1 MTDRVNLIDTI
12 AKQDMFSTFARL
24 LRSSKADE
32 ILNADGP
39 FTVFAPTNDAFG
51 KMPDPEMNGLTSEK
65 DQVRLKALLSYHMI
79 PAKFFAANLS
89 GTAPT
94 KSVSGQDVTFSD
106 VGGLKINASG
116 LQARNIEATN
126 GIVHA
131 IDTVLTPPAATQPA
145 AAAAAA
151 TATPTTPAISATP
164 AAETATTPAITPT
177 PAAETATAPAIAPAP
192 PVATTPA
199 PKLV

>member
-51 KMPDPEMNGLTSEK
+51 KMPDPQMNGLISEP

-79 PAKFFAANLS
+79 PAKLFAANLS
-89 GTAPT
+89 SAGTT
-94 KSVSGQDVTFSD
+94 KSVSGQELTFSD
-106 VGGLKINASG
+106 AGSLKVNTSG
-116 LQARNIEATN
+116 VQARNIEATN
-126 GIVHA
+126 GVVHA
-131 IDTVLTPPAATQPA
+131 IDTVLTSPAAAQPT

-151 TATPTTPAISATP
+151 TATPTTPAFAP
-164 AAETATTPAITPT
+164 TPT
-177 PAAETATAPAIAPAP
+177 AETATAPAIAAP
-192 PVATTPA
+192 PVATAPT
-199 PKLV
+199 PKLS

>member
-24 LRSSKADE
+24 LRSSKAE
-32 ILNADGP
+32 ELLSPDGN

-51 KMPDPEMNGLTSEK
+51 KMPDAQMNGLLSEK
-65 DQVRLKALLSYHMI
+65 DQVRLKALLSYHII
-79 PAKFFAANLS
+79 PAKLFAANLN
-89 GTAPT
+89 GAGAT

-106 VGGLKINASG
+106 TGGLKINASG

-131 IDTVLTPPAATQPA
+131 IDTVLTPPAVAATTP
-145 AAAAAA
+145 AAA
-151 TATPTTPAISATP
+151 TAK
-164 AAETATTPAITPT
+164 
-177 PAAETATAPAIAPAP
+177 APAIAPKAAAAAPTIPVTASAP
-192 PVATTPA
+192 PVATAPA
-199 PKLV
+199 PKLL